1 MNTIVKYLLE
11 FADRMGVVDEMLC
24 YDNGFMTVSGRIR
37 STEEKFSITLRIEE
51 EKKNAEEL
59 E

>member
-1 MNTIVKYLLE
+1 MNTILKNLLE
-11 FADRMGVVDEMLC
+11 FADRMGVVDEFLC
-24 YDNGFMTVSGRIR
+24 YDKGLITVNGRTRQ
-37 STEEKFSITLRIEE
+37 TEQKFSITMRIEE